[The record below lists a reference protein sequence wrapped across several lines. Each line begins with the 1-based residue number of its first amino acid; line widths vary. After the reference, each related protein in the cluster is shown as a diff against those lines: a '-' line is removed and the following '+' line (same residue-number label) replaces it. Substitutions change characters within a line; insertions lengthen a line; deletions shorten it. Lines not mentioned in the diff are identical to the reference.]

1 MFGSWTDGDVLH
13 FGSGPDQVDA
23 VNPLT
28 SGSSIDGRGLSPILQ
43 QEVDAGL

>member
-1 MFGSWTDGDVLH
+1 MDRDVLH

-28 SGSSIDGRGLSPILQ
+28 SGSSTDGRGLSSFPQ
-43 QEVDAGL
+43 HEVDAGLYLG